1 MSRRL
6 ARERA
11 FLCIYLLEFDK
22 EFDLDETYNYILN
35 LEGEEI
41 TSSENLNDNDQK
53 FMYQVLSGVVQ
64 NLERIDQEISSNTRK
79 WSFSRLN
86 KIDIAILRLAVYE
99 ILFMEDIQKSVSVN
113 EAVELAKAYG
123 SDESF
128 SFINGLL
135 RKVG

>member
-1 MSRRL
+1 
-6 ARERA
+6 
-11 FLCIYLLEFDK
+11 LEFDK